1 MCCIVGCMT
10 SLKQINVQRAEKA
23 IEELERMAAA
33 GNICARSPQV
43 QRQVQLLEDLG
54 HEVYYAFI

>member
-1 MCCIVGCMT
+1 MT